1 MFLLHNICTQA
12 LEDFFGSAGVSC
24 GQEIV
29 GLMCLKQAIGLKRL
43 VRAADYRHRVLR
55 FCVCL
60 QHVVEMFDQ
69 QLPHAIASNACS
81 HRCRL

>member
-1 MFLLHNICTQA
+1 
-12 LEDFFGSAGVSC
+12 
-24 GQEIV
+24 
-29 GLMCLKQAIGLKRL
+29 
-43 VRAADYRHRVLR
+43 LR